1 MLRAGTYVHMCIR
14 VNRYIIYI
22 YHIVCIQFYNLD
34 LHIKYILYIYTL
46 IAIYLVYIHV
56 RSLNVFLSTF
66 FKVLIFN
73 KSILEHQTELQI
85 ELCLFIYFSI
95 VLS

>member
-1 MLRAGTYVHMCIR
+1 MLRAGTYVHMCIH

-22 YHIVCIQFYNLD
+22 YHIVYIQFYNLG

-46 IAIYLVYIHV
+46 ITIYLVYIHV

-73 KSILEHQTELQI
+73 KSILEHQT
-85 ELCLFIYFSI
+85 
-95 VLS
+95 